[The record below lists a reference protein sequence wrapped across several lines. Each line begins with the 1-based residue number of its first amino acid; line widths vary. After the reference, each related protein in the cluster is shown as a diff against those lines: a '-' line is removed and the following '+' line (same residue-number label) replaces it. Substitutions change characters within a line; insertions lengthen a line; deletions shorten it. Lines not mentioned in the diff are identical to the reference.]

1 MEKKSGK
8 MKEEIKGN
16 EEEEKIEE
24 ETEKKWRR
32 RK

>member
-16 EEEEKIEE
+16 EEEKIEE
-24 ETEKKWRR
+24 ETGRKWRR